1 MPKTPIT
8 SRRSFFETI
17 RADTVN
23 KSKRMLDW
31 NMVDTALGP
40 MAEPRAVLNGAMG
53 PVTNVDAVDAAFDSI
68 TEMQAEAF
76 QQATGSG
83 GELIP
88 SDFYM

>member
-68 TEMQAEAF
+68 TEMQAEQF
-76 QQATGSG
+76 QAATGTG

-88 SDFYM
+88 ADFYM